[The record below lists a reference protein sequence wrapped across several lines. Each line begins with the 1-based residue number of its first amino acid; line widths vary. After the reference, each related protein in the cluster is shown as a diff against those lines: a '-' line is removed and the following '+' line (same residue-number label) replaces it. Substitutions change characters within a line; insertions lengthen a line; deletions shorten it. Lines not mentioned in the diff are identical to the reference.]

1 MKIQIGEL
9 RGEFSFDI
17 RKRIEEVIDRFQHK
31 KNPYYMLIYSEDGLD
46 VFPADAPSVRGFL
59 SKQGKLMEVDGKR
72 VIRTRIMV
80 MDTEPERI
88 LGTMCYK
95 VDNQRGQLLRLWVLP
110 QDIPELDRVVDEDG
124 VVREVLEDAQII
136 GKFIT

>member
-17 RKRIEEVIDRFQHK
+17 RKRIEEAIDRFQHK
-31 KNPYYMLIYSEDGLD
+31 KNPYYLLIYSEDGLD
-46 VFPADAPSVRGFL
+46 VFPADAPSVKGFL
-59 SKQGKLMEVDGKR
+59 GKQGKLMKVDGKT
-72 VIRTRIMV
+72 VIRTRIIV
-80 MDTEPERI
+80 MDAEPPRI

-95 VDNQRGQLLRLWVLP
+95 VDNQKGQLLRLWALP
-110 QDIPELDRVVDEDG
+110 QDIPELDRIADEDG
-124 VVREVLEDAQII
+124 VVREVLDHAQII